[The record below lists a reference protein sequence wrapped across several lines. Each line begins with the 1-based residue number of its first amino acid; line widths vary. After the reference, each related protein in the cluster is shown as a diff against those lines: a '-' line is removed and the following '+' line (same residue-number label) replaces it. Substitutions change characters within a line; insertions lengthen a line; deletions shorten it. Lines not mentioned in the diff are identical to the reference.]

1 MVVAT
6 TLATTLATASA
17 CTCATPASGNRD
29 PHKHRNHA
37 HHGSMQMHSPSHIV
51 GGYNLPQGQDPKLK
65 NYYDMLE
72 KNRQKSIEKY

>member
-1 MVVAT
+1 MGGP
-6 TLATTLATASA
+6 SNNQN
-17 CTCATPASGNRD
+17 G
-29 PHKHRNHA
+29 
-37 HHGSMQMHSPSHIV
+37 MQMHSPSHMV